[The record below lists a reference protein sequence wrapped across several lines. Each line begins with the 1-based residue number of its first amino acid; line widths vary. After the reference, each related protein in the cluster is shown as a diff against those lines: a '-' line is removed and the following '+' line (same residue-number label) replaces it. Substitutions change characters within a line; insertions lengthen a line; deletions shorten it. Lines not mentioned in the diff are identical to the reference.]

1 MVRLYDADTE
11 AEIGQISEAQLDVMI
26 EQLVEESLDE
36 YSYNITSEAIASL
49 ESGGADAAL
58 VSILRRALGTRASLE
73 VRYEV
78 D

>member
-26 EQLVEESLDE
+26 EQLVA
-36 YSYNITSEAIASL
+36 ITGL